1 MVWKLTHFP
10 EDNETASSP
19 YDVKGEWLD
28 SIVLQAAHK
37 IKEIENDDGNLTASL
52 NEAIEIIKEFLPD
65 PIKAALLT

>member
-10 EDNETASSP
+10 EENEITSSP
-19 YDVKGEWLD
+19 YDVRGEWLD

-37 IKEIENDDGNLTASL
+37 IKEIEHNDCSPTANLK
-52 NEAIEIIKEFLPD
+52 EAIEIIKEFLPD

>member
-10 EDNETASSP
+10 EDNEIASSP

-28 SIVLQAAHK
+28 SVVMQTAHK
-37 IKEIENDDGNLTASL
+37 IKEIEHDDGNPTASL
-52 NEAIEIIKEFLPD
+52 KQAIEIIKTFLPD